1 MSEEA
6 AIFVARPSDLDALS
20 AHWDEVQQGAT
31 KTVRLQGPFGGGRR
45 ALAGEFF
52 RKVSAAEDGTIIWRV
67 PCLDQENGLQW
78 LVRMYGSLIA
88 ILSQDPMVRGKVEM
102 VLNAQIP
109 AQPKRVQGWY
119 QQFIAAMKEA
129 KADRESGQIQLRMPQ
144 DNPLVGLVE
153 VVVGIARKMPIIL
166 ELQNAYAVHSLALAL
181 FVEAVHT
188 EAKEREARVLQIIYD
203 EPESDVTK
211 ALFPRPLL
219 DFYERQSD
227 IATVAIAPWGE
238 DEVKTYLASKGKEA
252 DAARLAEIT
261 GGRPGFVAEVVDI
274 LEERGELGSDLD
286 GVTLAS
292 LTPLDVD
299 ESELDIP
306 SEPPGDD
313 ERKHASPDDIGRIT
327 FFAALLGPAFPSNL
341 VADMGNF
348 DRDSVDDLFDA
359 MSDLFEEVQFS
370 EELGT
375 WIYRFKR
382 GSFHEGI
389 MEHNAT
395 DEGHALARGVGEFME
410 RYLVPRGYGFIVK
423 TAKVYAEHGAPQRAD
438 VMRANILT
446 QDSPDIWGLGYDLMK
461 YFDEVEFPD
470 AMRRTVYTNLLERLV
485 GQGNTQVAERV
496 HAEVTEWATD
506 KEDRDLTAW
515 LLFNG
520 SKLDLRRADLF
531 RARERANDAL
541 KLYESAENKRRMAEI
556 RNHLAAVELQDGN
569 HQTALEHA
577 AAAEELGKVKLEDD
591 KEAQMVDIAAT
602 VAQIRGLVA
611 RQSKPPKLQ
620 EAIEHFRQANAISG
634 QHGVTGI
641 ALDSGLSYGEALLA
655 ARQFEAGRDAL
666 RRVVEIARALRNPR
680 REHTACELL
689 AQAEGVL
696 GNPAEALPPAQRA
709 LELARQLDLEQSLPA
724 DLYHVGLFN
733 LRTNKPVEARTFLEE
748 ARDRSGQLGKHP
760 VVGQILFFL
769 GATYRS
775 LKEWDLADRTLKEAE
790 KLYREVEA
798 KRELASTLD
807 QLADVAT
814 AKGNKEGA
822 KTYLDEALEIA
833 KANEMVEERK
843 ALKKKRDGL
852 K

>member
-20 AHWDEVQQGAT
+20 THWTEVQQGRT
-31 KTVRLQGPFGGGRR
+31 KTIRLQGPFGGGRR

-52 RKVSAAEDGTIIWRV
+52 RRVASAEDGTIIWRV

-102 VLNAQIP
+102 VLNAQVP
-109 AQPKRVQGWY
+109 SQPKRVQNWY
-119 QQFIAAMKEA
+119 QQFISAMKEA

-153 VVVGIARKMPIIL
+153 VVIGIGRKMPIIV
-166 ELQNAYAVHSLALAL
+166 ELQNAYAVHSLALPM
-181 FVEAVHT
+181 FVEGVQAEGKIR
-188 EAKEREARVLQIIYD
+188 EAKVLQVIYD
-203 EPESDVTK
+203 EPESEVTQ
-211 ALFPRPLL
+211 ALFPKPLL
-219 DFYERQSD
+219 DLYERRDD
-227 IATVAIAPWGE
+227 IDAVTIAPWGTE
-238 DEVKTYLASKGKEA
+238 EVDTYLKSKGKEA
-252 DAARLAEIT
+252 NAGRLAEIAR
-261 GGRPGFVAEVVDI
+261 GRPGFIAEVVEI
-274 LEERGELGSDLD
+274 LEEREQLDGDLD
-286 GVTLAS
+286 GVTLSS
-292 LTPLDVD
+292 LVPLEVD
-299 ESELDIP
+299 EDELDIP
-306 SEPPGDD
+306 DEPPEEG
-313 ERKHASPDDIGRIT
+313 ERKHATPDDIGRLT

-348 DRDSVDDLFDA
+348 DRDSVDDMLDA
-359 MSDLFEEVQFS
+359 MPELFEEVQFS
-370 EELGT
+370 DDLGT

-389 MEHNAT
+389 MERNES

-438 VMRANILT
+438 VMRANLLT
-446 QDSPDIWGLGYDLMK
+446 QDSADIWGLSYDLMR
-461 YFDEVEFPD
+461 YFDEISYPD
-470 AMRRTVYTNLLERLV
+470 TMRRTVYMNLLDRLV
-485 GQGNTQVAERV
+485 TGGNTQVAERV
-496 HAEVTEWATD
+496 HGEVTEWAT
-506 KEDRDLTAW
+506 ETGDRDLTAW

-520 SKLDLRRADLF
+520 SKLDLRRQDLF
-531 RARERANDAL
+531 RARERANDAI
-541 KLYESAENKRRMAEI
+541 KLYEAAENKRRMAEI

-569 HQTALEHA
+569 HQTALENA
-577 AAAEELGKVKLEDD
+577 AAAEELGKIELEDGQ
-591 KEAQMVDIAAT
+591 EAQMVDIAAT

-611 RQSKPPKLQ
+611 RQSNPPNLQ
-620 EAIEHFRQANAISG
+620 EAIEHFRTANQIAG

-666 RRVVEIARALRNPR
+666 TRVVEIARALRNAR
-680 REHTACELL
+680 REHTASELL
-689 AQAEGVL
+689 AQVEGVL
-696 GNPAEALPPAQRA
+696 GNPAEALPHAQRA
-709 LELARQLDLEQSLPA
+709 LELARQMNLEQALPA

-733 LRTNKPVEARTFLEE
+733 LRTNKPIEAKTFLEE
-748 ARDRSGQLGKHP
+748 ARDRAGQLGRHP
-760 VVGQILFFL
+760 VVGQILYFL
-769 GATYRS
+769 GATYR
-775 LKEWDLADRTLKEAE
+775 TLKDWDNAE
-790 KLYREVEA
+790 TTLRQAESMYREVEA
-798 KRELASTLD
+798 PRELASTLD
-807 QLADVAT
+807 QLADVAVARGQT
-814 AKGNKEGA
+814 DQARSL
-822 KTYLDEALEIA
+822 LDEALELA